1 MALVTRTL
9 TNNGQPLYAPDG
21 TLLANKRI
29 TFTLVTAEGRPTDAW
44 DAHTRERVAGE
55 VSAVTDAGGEFSVEL
70 WPNDRGNI
78 TTQYQCK
85 VAHPGVKVIQA
96 SVVEA
101 VQALEWI
108 EFMLAGAPLTP
119 QEITALEAHIADPTA
134 AHAASA
140 ISNTPAGSIAATTV
154 QAAINE
160 LDTEKQPVDAELT
173 ALAGLTSAANKLPYF
188 TGNGTAAVTDFT
200 AAGRAL
206 LDDADAA
213 AQRVTLDL
221 GNVENKSSATIRGEL
236 TSLNV
241 TSALG
246 YTPLNPGTVNTDAV
260 PEGSTNLY
268 HTAARVRDVMLL
280 GLSLASATAIA
291 STDTTLVAFGK
302 AQAQITA
309 LDTAKANLSGAAF
322 SGAVSAP
329 SFVGPLTGDVSG
341 NAGTVTNGVY
351 TTGSYANPAWI
362 TSLAGSKIS
371 GDISGNAATATAL
384 ATPRTINGTS
394 FNGTANITVT
404 AAAGTLT
411 GTTLNAT
418 VVTSSLTAVGTIA
431 TGVWQGT
438 AIADTYLAT
447 ISTGG
452 KVANSATTAASAN
465 TASAIVARD
474 ASGNFTAGTI
484 TAALAGNAS
493 TATALATPRAI
504 NGVNFDGTAAITVTA
519 AAGTLTGATLAAGV
533 TASSLTSVGTLTA
546 LTVSGL
552 ASVTTNSASTA
563 LKVTQTGA
571 GDAFVVEDAAGDST
585 AFVIDGSGYVVAGG
599 PTANAIGT
607 RTPKITAISSG
618 NTTGNIHALTYSAS
632 GLSDSDLVFA
642 RSLGALGVQAIVSS
656 STPMGTIKFMGS
668 DGTQFIE
675 GARIRSEVDG
685 TPGTNDMPGRL
696 VFSTTADGASSPTER
711 YRIASDGKHTYAGY
725 AALTNT
731 TANAAFTITN
741 TGAGNSFVVEDS
753 ASTDGSPFVIDGS
766 GRLLL
771 GYTTSIPGTFGAQ
784 SPYQNMSFGASA
796 VGRFNNDANGAI
808 YDSLKSRGSTAAPHT
823 IVQSGDAIGEM
834 YFSGSDGTQ
843 FIRAAQIVVSVDG
856 TPGTNDMPGRLVFST
871 TADGAS
877 SPTERMRID
886 SAGLVSVTGTFS
898 VSGQASFAAGSAA
911 APSVKVGA
919 NQHGLYEISSTTL
932 GIAMQGCTALQLT
945 GSASSVN
952 YFSIST
958 QGTGTAPI
966 FQALGSDSTVAMRF
980 RTKGSGYYLFDTGS
994 ASNTALYLPHV
1005 ASSVNYLRISG
1016 SAAGSAVLLDTAGS
1030 DTDRGITITP
1040 GGAGVVTIAGASSHT
1055 GAATFAAGSA
1065 AAPSVKV
1072 GTVESGLYAASSS
1085 TLDIT
1090 VGGSRQM
1097 QITGAASAVNYW
1109 QFQGTSTTTVRADLS
1124 GSSTNISA
1132 FFTTKGAG
1140 SWNFS
1145 TGGTTS
1151 NRQVQFADTASAVN
1165 YLVFTG
1171 SATGGAVTAS
1181 AVGSDTDIDYAVSPK
1196 GAGVL
1201 RFGTHSALA
1210 AETVTGYITIKDSA
1224 GTVRKLAV
1232 VS

>member
-546 LTVSGL
+546 L
-552 ASVTTNSASTA
+552 A
-563 LKVTQTGA
+563 
-571 GDAFVVEDAAGDST
+571 
-585 AFVIDGSGYVVAGG
+585 
-599 PTANAIGT
+599 
-607 RTPKITAISSG
+607 
-618 NTTGNIHALTYSAS
+618 
-632 GLSDSDLVFA
+632 
-642 RSLGALGVQAIVSS
+642 
-656 STPMGTIKFMGS
+656 
-668 DGTQFIE
+668 
-675 GARIRSEVDG
+675 
-685 TPGTNDMPGRL
+685 
-696 VFSTTADGASSPTER
+696 
-711 YRIASDGKHTYAGY
+711 
-725 AALTNT
+725 
-731 TANAAFTITN
+731 
-741 TGAGNSFVVEDS
+741 
-753 ASTDGSPFVIDGS
+753 
-766 GRLLL
+766 
-771 GYTTSIPGTFGAQ
+771 
-784 SPYQNMSFGASA
+784 
-796 VGRFNNDANGAI
+796 
-808 YDSLKSRGSTAAPHT
+808 
-823 IVQSGDAIGEM
+823 
-834 YFSGSDGTQ
+834 
-843 FIRAAQIVVSVDG
+843 
-856 TPGTNDMPGRLVFST
+856 
-871 TADGAS
+871 
-877 SPTERMRID
+877 
-886 SAGLVSVTGTFS
+886 

-919 NQHGLYEISSTTL
+919 EQNGMYSD
-932 GIAMQGCTALQLT
+932 GA
-945 GSASSVN
+945 GSLSFATSGVRVVR
-952 YFSIST
+952 FGT
-958 QGTGTAPI
+958 VGGTG
-966 FQALGSDSTVAMRF
+966 
-980 RTKGSGYYLFDTGS
+980 
-994 ASNTALYLPHV
+994 
-1005 ASSVNYLRISG
+1005 NYLR
-1016 SAAGSAVLLDTAGS
+1016 LDANNTPLITA
-1030 DTDRGITITP
+1030 
-1040 GGAGVVTIAGASSHT
+1040 IAGATNADIGIVSAGNGSVLL
-1055 GAATFAAGSA
+1055 AT
-1065 AAPSVKV
+1065 
-1072 GTVESGLYAASSS
+1072 
-1085 TLDIT
+1085 
-1090 VGGSRQM
+1090 
-1097 QITGAASAVNYW
+1097 N
-1109 QFQGTSTTTVRADLS
+1109 
-1124 GSSTNISA
+1124 GSSGNLQLRVTH
-1132 FFTTKGAG
+1132 
-1140 SWNFS
+1140 
-1145 TGGTTS
+1145 
-1151 NRQVQFADTASAVN
+1151 TASAVN
-1165 YLVFTG
+1165 YAQITG
-1171 SATGGAVTAS
+1171 SATGNAVTISTGGSDANRSMSLTAAGTGLVQITNDSLRIVTSKTPAS
-1181 AVGSDTDIDYAVSPK
+1181 ATATGTQGQVAWDASYIYVCTATDTWK
-1196 GAGVL
+1196 
-1201 RFGTHSALA
+1201 RA
-1210 AETVTGYITIKDSA
+1210 AIATW
-1224 GTVRKLAV
+1224 
-1232 VS
+1232 